1 MASGLRGA
9 WGRLSHCHQGQAS
22 AISSFWSLFRARGR
36 AGCWCCCAGVWS
48 TGVGGVV
55 IEEFTRLSG
64 PWLVRRPLPGSRASE
79 PTSLRRPD
87 CDDDDGRT
95 TANWLGASASGQ
107 ATSHGHMQIL
117 NFISPVVSSAMGM
130 RVTPDAVTW
139 AGLSFHNN
147 CPDVPSSPMFSSV
160 ELNV

>member
-1 MASGLRGA
+1 MQHLTYGEWVAWCVGSLVALSSGPSKCYLFFLVPLQSEGA
-9 WGRLSHCHQGQAS
+9 GRLLVLLCRCVVRRCVVHRC
-22 AISSFWSLFRARGR
+22 
-36 AGCWCCCAGVWS
+36 
-48 TGVGGVV
+48 GGVV
-55 IEEFTRLSG
+55 IEEYIRPSG

-147 CPDVPSSPMFSSV
+147 G
-160 ELNV
+160 